1 MTKIGTFLTFLDL
14 NLWLWILQGW
24 TDAFA
29 VDMNTFYR
37 DFLPQ
42 EEHVRVEHLEPFDE
56 YEEFS
61 LKCSHYFICVA
72 TKGSCCDMS
81 NNMNTASQTDAK
93 TKYSEELV
101 TKERKDKDDVQLEKI
116 PVKISTLTKSAE
128 IDKTN
133 PYHRSNENNPSNS
146 VDSIQVFGHAACG
159 LADGTVVVT
168 GGFGEVK
175 RKHTRW
181 QHVVVNDMNS
191 ETMETVVPHV
201 DTDCDPEHSK
211 KRGN

>member
-1 MTKIGTFLTFLDL
+1 
-14 NLWLWILQGW
+14 
-24 TDAFA
+24 
-29 VDMNTFYR
+29 MNTFYR

-81 NNMNTASQTDAK
+81 NNMNAASQTDAK

-133 PYHRSNENNPSNS
+133 PYQRSNENDSGNSSNN

-181 QHVVVNDMNS
+181 QHVVVYDMNS

-201 DTDCDPEHSK
+201 VTDCDHQNLGKLGS
-211 KRGN
+211 

>member
-1 MTKIGTFLTFLDL
+1 
-14 NLWLWILQGW
+14 
-24 TDAFA
+24 
-29 VDMNTFYR
+29 MNTFYR

-72 TKGSCCDMS
+72 TRGSCCDMS
-81 NNMNTASQTDAK
+81 NKMNAASKTDGK
-93 TKYSEELV
+93 IKYGEEQI
-101 TKERKDKDDVQLEKI
+101 TGEGKDKDDVRLEKT
-116 PVKISTLTKSAE
+116 PVKILTLTKSAE

-133 PYHRSNENNPSNS
+133 PYHPSNENNPSNS

-181 QHVVVNDMNS
+181 QHVVVYDMNS

-201 DTDCDPEHSK
+201 VTDCDHQNLGKLGS
-211 KRGN
+211 